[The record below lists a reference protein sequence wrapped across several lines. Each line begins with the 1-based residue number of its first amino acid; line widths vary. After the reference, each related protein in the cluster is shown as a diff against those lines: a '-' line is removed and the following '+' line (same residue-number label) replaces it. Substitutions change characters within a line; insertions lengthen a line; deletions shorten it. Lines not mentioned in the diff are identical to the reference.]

1 MSTLADQLAGLNG
14 FVPPFSNDAERG
26 GLSCIIQ
33 DPEERLSEARLELLP
48 EAFYHAQNRTVYEAL
63 LAMADRAVTINPM
76 SLTHELRAMKAL
88 DKVGGPGAISELFAF
103 VPIPAHWPWFLGTI
117 KSKWLDRQTLAALV
131 QGIETVR
138 DREQNGTS
146 AEAALNSAQE
156 CLFNVKVS
164 AQDGDGGKEYDE
176 VLDEVIVG
184 IMDQLD
190 HVAIIPAD
198 RVPFGFVS
206 LDRRMWGAVRGQFIV
221 LAARPSMGKS
231 ALAGNIA
238 GNVSRGTG
246 DYVEWY
252 GDDWPHRVGKRV
264 IYFEL
269 EMTNKQSGTRD
280 LVGGAGLDLQAMR
293 YGLPLRDAHD
303 KLGRRARE
311 IKGSN
316 MRKYDRPGMSL
327 QKMRAICRRQNRKKK
342 IDLIVID
349 YLQLMTS
356 DSKRA
361 KENRQLEIAE
371 ISAGLKEMAK
381 ELDCIV
387 LALAQLSRSV
397 EERKDKK
404 PMLSDLRESGSIE
417 QDADAVMFLMRP
429 WYYDNDHQPKD
440 QAFLILAKGRDVG
453 IGEMELRFEDHF
465 TRFTSLGMDGDRHLL
480 SNDEEKRDGGYESK
494 PQACKQEKAPE
505 VKLDN
510 TKTVSKGGGRMKWN
524 GNDWVPPGHPSLKG
538 PATAAGDEN
547 EALNI

>member
-1 MSTLADQLAGLNG
+1 MSALEDQLAGLNS
-14 FVPPFSNDAERG
+14 FAVPFSNDAEQG
-26 GLSCIIQ
+26 VLSCILQ
-33 DPEERLSEARLELLP
+33 DPEERLSEAKLELLP
-48 EAFYHAQNRTVYEAL
+48 DAFYHYANRAVFEAL
-63 LAMADRAVTINPM
+63 LGMADKAVPINPV
-76 SLTHELRAMKAL
+76 SLTHALRVANVL
-88 DKVGGPGAISELFAF
+88 DKVGGPAALSELFAF
-103 VPIPAHWPWFLGTI
+103 VPIPAHWPYFLSMV
-117 KSKWLDRQTLAALV
+117 KSKWLDRQTLAALME
-131 QGIETVR
+131 GIATVR
-138 DREQNGTS
+138 DREQNGMT
-146 AEAALNSAQE
+146 AEGALNSSQE
-156 CLFNVKVS
+156 RLFGVKVS
-164 AQDGDGGKEYDE
+164 AQEGDGGKEYQE
-176 VLDEVIVG
+176 VLGEVIDGV
-184 IMDQLD
+184 MDQLE

-198 RVPFGFVS
+198 RVPFGFVG

-231 ALAGNIA
+231 ALASNIA

-246 DYVEWY
+246 DYVEWQ
-252 GDDWPHRVGKRV
+252 GANWPHRVRKRV

-303 KLGRRARE
+303 KLGRRMRE
-311 IKGSN
+311 IKDSN

-327 QKMRAICRRQNRKKK
+327 QKMRAICRRQNRKQK

-356 DSKRA
+356 ESKRA

-381 ELDCIV
+381 ELDCVV

-429 WYYDNDHQPKD
+429 WYYDEKHEPKD

-453 IGEMELRFEDHF
+453 IGEMELRFEGHL

-480 SNDEEKRDGGYESK
+480 SNDEEKRDGGYQSK
-494 PQACKQEKAPE
+494 PQACKQQEPAA

-510 TKTVSKGGGRMKWN
+510 KKTVAKGGGRMKWN
-524 GNDWVPPGHPSLKG
+524 GTDWVPPGHPSLGAG
-538 PATAAGDEN
+538 PGN
-547 EALNI
+547 EEPAMI